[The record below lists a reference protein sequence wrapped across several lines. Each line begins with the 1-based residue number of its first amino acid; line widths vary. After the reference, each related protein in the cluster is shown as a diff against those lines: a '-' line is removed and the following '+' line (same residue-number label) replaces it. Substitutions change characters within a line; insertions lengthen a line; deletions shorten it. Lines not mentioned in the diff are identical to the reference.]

1 MIIYGNLSNELTLDP
16 LGFGF
21 NAYILSGS
29 HENMARLLNEKSFP
43 GETVISID
51 KLEDYMLSNGKII
64 EIEEVASVNGPA
76 QNAAKL
82 ILRLL
87 SSRLTTFKFE
97 EPAVQ
102 NVLDILIAEN
112 VIDQNNKTEISQ
124 LAPQKMLSRAE
135 VLFGENTVIRHEDI
149 AIALRRD

>member
-1 MIIYGNLSNELTLDP
+1 MINYGNLSNELTLDP

-21 NAYILSGS
+21 EAYISSGS
-29 HENMARLLNEKSFP
+29 HENMARLLNEKSFHSDTIIP
-43 GETVISID
+43 ID

-64 EIEEVASVNGPA
+64 EIEDVASASGPA

-97 EPAVQ
+97 DPAVQ
-102 NVLDILIAEN
+102 NVLDVLIAEN
-112 VIDQNNKTEISQ
+112 IIDQNNKTEISQ
-124 LAPQKMLSRAE
+124 LSPQTMLSRAE
-135 VLFGENTVIRHEDI
+135 ILFGENTVIRHEDI

>member
-1 MIIYGNLSNELTLDP
+1 MINYGNLSNELTLDP

-21 NAYILSGS
+21 EAYILSGS
-29 HENMARLLNEKSFP
+29 HENMARLLNEKSFHGDTTIP
-43 GETVISID
+43 ID
-51 KLEDYMLSNGKII
+51 KLEDYMLTNGKII
-64 EIEEVASVNGPA
+64 EIEDVASALGPA

-97 EPAVQ
+97 DSAVQ

-112 VIDQNNKTEISQ
+112 IIDQNNKTEISQ
-124 LAPQKMLSRAE
+124 LSPQTMLSRAE
-135 VLFGENTVIRHEDI
+135 ILFGENTVIRHEDI